1 MTHVVGIRFK
11 NSAKIYDFDANDLPL
26 EEGAGVIVNTDLGL
40 SYGTVA
46 APLRPL
52 TEKDNPARLKKIQRM
67 ATDDDRERIKQHA
80 VDETLAQEY
89 CAEWC
94 KKFKL
99 TMNLFAVEK
108 AFDGSKYTFFFT
120 SEGRVDFRQLVKV
133 LVKRFDAKIEMRQ
146 VGIRNQAKMCG
157 GLGRCGRE
165 LCCSSFIEKFE
176 PVSIKMAKE
185 QGLSLNPTKISGQ
198 CGRLMCCLTYE
209 YETYCAMKKDFPK
222 MGKNIDTPQGR
233 GKVIRHNSLFGTV
246 AVRLEE
252 NDQEIEF
259 NVPQLISYKES
270 LQEQQQEAQKS
281 PPRAGSADEGI
292 DAAESVVDPQREHD
306 FPLAEVLVAK
316 PGTDDAESEV
326 DIDDDDVN
334 AFDDSGHKED
344 FVNVET
350 GDDEDLQSALLG
362 LF

>member
-1 MTHVVGIRFK
+1 MTQVVGIRFK
-11 NSAKIYDFDANDLPL
+11 NSTKIYDFDTNDLNL
-26 EEGAGVIVNTDLGL
+26 EEGQGVIVNTDLGL
-40 SYGTVA
+40 SHGTVA
-46 APLRPL
+46 IPPRLL
-52 TEKDNPARLKKIQRM
+52 TAKDNPAKLKKIQR
-67 ATDDDRERIKQHA
+67 TTTPEDEERIKQHA
-80 VDETLAQEY
+80 DDEAIAQEY
-89 CAEWC
+89 CTEWC

-99 TMNLFAVEK
+99 SMNLFAVEK

-233 GKVIRHNSLFGTV
+233 GKVVRHNSLFGTV

-252 NDQEIEF
+252 SNEEVEF
-259 NVPQLISYKES
+259 NVQTLISYKES
-270 LQEQQQEAQKS
+270 LLEQAGAQAKPLTVKS
-281 PPRAGSADEGI
+281 PSKEEELEVMRD
-292 DAAESVVDPQREHD
+292 HD

-316 PGTDDAESEV
+316 PGDAVEDTDDEFSEG
-326 DIDDDDVN
+326 D
-334 AFDDSGHKED
+334 AFDQDLNDNDND
-344 FVNVET
+344 FV
-350 GDDEDLQSALLG
+350 DDEGLELDDFSHEDL
-362 LF
+362 